1 MRFSTDQETKGRI
14 LRLILERELSSEGA
28 GQLKIEENKL
38 TEIPVTDM
46 TPPPRVTENIF
57 FAEKIC
63 GRKMFFFICF
73 TYDDRLK
80 YPYSS
85 VHIIVGQQSLCLITG
100 L

>member
-38 TEIPVTDM
+38 TEIPVTD
-46 TPPPRVTENIF
+46 
-57 FAEKIC
+57 
-63 GRKMFFFICF
+63 
-73 TYDDRLK
+73 
-80 YPYSS
+80 
-85 VHIIVGQQSLCLITG
+85 IVGQQSLCLITG

>member
-57 FAEKIC
+57 LQRKYVAEKC
-63 GRKMFFFICF
+63 FFLFVLLMM
-73 TYDDRLK
+73 TD
-80 YPYSS
+80 
-85 VHIIVGQQSLCLITG
+85 
-100 L
+100 